1 MQWMNSENTLQDV
14 LDFGGLD
21 KFCRAAEH
29 IEIAMDQNGFVALSF

>member
-21 KFCRAAEH
+21 KLCRATEH
-29 IEIAMDQNGFVALSF
+29 IEIVMDQNGFVAPSF